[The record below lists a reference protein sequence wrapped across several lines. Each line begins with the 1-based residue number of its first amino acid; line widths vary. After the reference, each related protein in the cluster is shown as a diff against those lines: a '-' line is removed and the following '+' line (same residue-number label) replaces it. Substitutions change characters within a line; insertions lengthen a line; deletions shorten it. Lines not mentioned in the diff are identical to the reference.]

1 VLPQAFHLP
10 RRANPSDLAYP
21 HVRMMTAKVTTD
33 GSAPVIRYVRDGFIG
48 YPFGTMPVVVGCG
61 YAARFTAVQETSGKI
76 IQPAVIVRLRDG
88 VTHYV
93 DTLPPDA
100 TSFARVVGLTCDEV
114 FFCRQ
119 RGRRRNVPAQCLS
132 SPSRLFRTRPTL
144 ACPRGRRALTVRP
157 CSSTDSRGGRD
168 LLESLPFSSTAASAS
183 STLALGDSK
192 PASTRNAKITPTSHQ
207 TSSLEQPARARTS

>member
-1 VLPQAFHLP
+1 MENVHYSAGLLSFVTGELSRQALWTYSPGLGTKLF
-10 RRANPSDLAYP
+10 RTFGNDDSRGVADLGTDGKDWVWMEGYDFRPGDPTYP

-33 GSAPVIRYVRDGFIG
+33 GSPPVVRYVRDGFVG

-114 FFCRQ
+114 FFAGNEDADGTSRPNVF
-119 RGRRRNVPAQCLS
+119 RVRLDSFGPGRLLPA
-132 SPSRLFRTRPTL
+132 P
-144 ACPRGRRALTVRP
+144 G
-157 CSSTDSRGGRD
+157 DGG
-168 LLESLPFSSTAASAS
+168 L
-183 STLALGDSK
+183 
-192 PASTRNAKITPTSHQ
+192 
-207 TSSLEQPARARTS
+207 